1 MPGFAGLQTD
11 WLSWTIMAGLTACWV
26 ISVRFVPGWESE
38 GWPALLK
45 SLYGFVWMGF
55 GLDIVVRFLML
66 AYNAVEW
73 GDYTVRLITLPV
85 ETVNLS
91 LMDCGIFWLLVSVGY
106 LLVSR
111 HRATAG
117 PLAPTRVL
125 TMDLIYAAA
134 VPMALV
140 CSALFFLLDARG
152 AVPLALLT
160 PLAGVASLYAVP
172 ATMVW
177 WDHFRRPGAVW
188 RIGGVHLLVLM
199 PALVNGW
206 RSPYRE
212 NFAPVFLI
220 PLLGAL
226 FAGRRPRLTR
236 LIPAAV
242 VCFLVMSTLV
252 GAYRKIRWE
261 NARPEEVASEMKSA
275 GVVDWLAGNFGE
287 RMARFHSFDSILLT
301 VHLVPGARPYSG
313 QNVLVEPFIR
323 GVVPRLVNPGKGATD
338 AGQRFGEGIW
348 AYEVPAVRDHGNGAA
363 IAPSMPGDLYD
374 AGGELYVALG
384 ALIWGALLGLVDGW
398 KAHLPVGCA
407 AALTALVAT
416 HCAMSIERDFDHE
429 VAGLIQ
435 TFLVVIVTS
444 GLIVLARRRS
454 TNLSLGLYPGL
465 ERS

>member
-1 MPGFAGLQTD
+1 MPGFAGLQTNFLT
-11 WLSWTIMAGLTACWV
+11 WLVLTGLTVCWV
-26 ISVRFVPGWESE
+26 MSVRLLPEWESE
-38 GWPALLK
+38 GWPSLLK
-45 SLYGFVWMGF
+45 SVYGFVWMGF
-55 GLDIVVRFLML
+55 GLDILLRFSML

-73 GDYTVRLITLPV
+73 GNYTLRLITLPV

-91 LMDCGIFWLLVSVGY
+91 LIYCGIFWLLLSVGY
-106 LLVSR
+106 LLVLR
-111 HRATAG
+111 HCATAG
-117 PLAPTRVL
+117 PLGPTRIL
-125 TMDLIYAAA
+125 TMDLVYAAA
-134 VPMALV
+134 VPMAVACSVLFLV
-140 CSALFFLLDARG
+140 LDSRG
-152 AVPLALLT
+152 AVPLVLLT
-160 PLAGVASLYAVP
+160 PLAGVANLYAVP

-177 WDHFRRPGAVW
+177 WDHFRRASPVW
-188 RIGGVHLLVLM
+188 RIRGVHLLVLM

-212 NFAPVFLI
+212 NFAPLFLI
-220 PLLGAL
+220 PLLAAM

-252 GAYRKIRWE
+252 AAYRKIRWE
-261 NARPEEVASEMKSA
+261 NARPEEVASEMRSA

-287 RMARFHSFDSILLT
+287 RMSRFHSFDSILLT
-301 VHLVPGARPYSG
+301 VHLVPGAQPYTG
-313 QNVLVEPFIR
+313 ENVLVKPFIR
-323 GVVPRLVNPGKGATD
+323 GFVPRLLNPGKGATD

-384 ALIWGALLGLVDGW
+384 ALIWGGLLGLVDGW
-398 KAHLPVGCA
+398 KAHLPMGCA

-435 TFLVVIVTS
+435 IFLVVIVAS
-444 GLIVLARRRS
+444 GLVALAQRRS
-454 TNLSLGLYPGL
+454 ANLSLGLHPGL